1 MTGVWAEKDIR
12 AGAASR
18 VMHSGVKAFRRHRE
32 GARRNYILSPSA
44 RRKATLSPDR
54 AAARA

>member
-32 GARRNYILSPSA
+32 GARRNPYMLACGAVSRHRLGAIA
-44 RRKATLSPDR
+44 
-54 AAARA
+54 